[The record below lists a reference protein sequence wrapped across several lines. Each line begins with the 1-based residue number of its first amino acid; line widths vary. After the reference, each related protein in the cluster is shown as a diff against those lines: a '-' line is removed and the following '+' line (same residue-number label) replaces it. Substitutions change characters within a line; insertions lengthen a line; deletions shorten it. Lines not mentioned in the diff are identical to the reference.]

1 MVQIIELLQRLINT
15 GSIERWA
22 RANNIQ
28 IPIGALLQN
37 IVINLIPVGGE
48 YVVDLINKNLNYFKY
63 TDAKIIANQLAS
75 SGGTFQVKKDLDF
88 NLFGAKFSI
97 LGTDESIF
105 EKKEFWGIVL
115 FAILGIMFLKA

>member
-63 TDAKIIANQLAS
+63 TDPKIIANQLAG
-75 SGGTFQVKKDLDF
+75 SGGTFQAKKDLDF